1 MYRLVAC
8 KNLQSLSKVP
18 ERLLKSS
25 EACNTS
31 LTRCYSSGS
40 KKKSGH
46 PILYTL
52 GLTTITVGGV
62 VGYAKFDPDFRLW
75 LEENLPGSDK
85 FIEVVTEE
93 KGVSVTDVVVN
104 KYENIR
110 TEVEAI
116 KSDTLNK
123 IESLTGFKF
132 DDSPPTADLS
142 PVSSSSPTN
151 PPPPAKHAAVG
162 GNFASSPPPLHPSPP
177 VEKSSVEIKP
187 VSSSVTSSLPPKVT
201 DKPSS
206 PIAKPSSPPKPTP
219 TPPSTVQVDLK
230 SFGDLE
236 RGLKL
241 WSTAALDAY
250 RDGLNAL
257 SKYDNRVVTVIDE
270 SVERP
275 NDRTAWSELSK
286 LKTETETSV
295 SKLELIASD
304 ALHSLQNL
312 KSQVSDP
319 KFAASPEQVQ
329 ALRGRINETLEKV
342 EHARKQFQ
350 VQKTRNNV
358 TEKYAKRIEEE
369 KRKHQEELAILF
381 PTPESY
387 EKDPALKNLNTLL
400 LYQSNKIQYYQTELA
415 KLERAY
421 QQSLDSRGGD
431 GVARVELEQEKRH
444 LAEQFQKKALEL
456 QVLFERDMRT
466 QLKRQAEAHSDH
478 LAEIMKLKQNAV
490 DSKVVREYEIMKLKQ
505 NAVDSKVVREY
516 ETKLF
521 EEKAKYKEQIGAMI
535 GRMKAFEEAFKKR
548 AYSEEAVQHSQALW
562 RASQALVLRVKSA
575 LTHQDVKPLREEVEA
590 IKKSAAKSDTF
601 VQTVC
606 AAFPIEALTKG
617 VYSEQA
623 LRERFL
629 DVQDS
634 AYRVALV
641 PESGATLP
649 VVFLSYLQSLFIIR
663 GLSGISAEEVRDEPT
678 AKLNNLNTYEIL
690 ERARYFV
697 DRSDLLQAV
706 KYMNLLQGG
715 SKAVSSQWVAD
726 ALVYLETETAA
737 KALLSHAASVTFVQ

>member
-142 PVSSSSPTN
+142 PVSSS
-151 PPPPAKHAAVG
+151 
-162 GNFASSPPPLHPSPP
+162 L
-177 VEKSSVEIKP
+177 
-187 VSSSVTSSLPPKVT
+187 T

-490 DSKVVREYEIMKLKQ
+490 DSKVVREYE
-505 NAVDSKVVREY
+505 
-516 ETKLF
+516 TKLF

-649 VVFLSYLQSLFIIR
+649 IVFLSYLQSLFIIR

>member
-142 PVSSSSPTN
+142 PVSSS
-151 PPPPAKHAAVG
+151 
-162 GNFASSPPPLHPSPP
+162 L
-177 VEKSSVEIKP
+177 
-187 VSSSVTSSLPPKVT
+187 T

-219 TPPSTVQVDLK
+219 APPSTVQVDLK

-490 DSKVVREYEIMKLKQ
+490 DSKVVREYE
-505 NAVDSKVVREY
+505 
-516 ETKLF
+516 TKLF

-649 VVFLSYLQSLFIIR
+649 IVFLSYLQSLFIIR

>member
-142 PVSSSSPTN
+142 PVSSS
-151 PPPPAKHAAVG
+151 
-162 GNFASSPPPLHPSPP
+162 L
-177 VEKSSVEIKP
+177 
-187 VSSSVTSSLPPKVT
+187 T

-490 DSKVVREYEIMKLKQ
+490 DSKVVREYE
-505 NAVDSKVVREY
+505 
-516 ETKLF
+516 TKLF

>member
-1 MYRLVAC
+1 
-8 KNLQSLSKVP
+8 
-18 ERLLKSS
+18 
-25 EACNTS
+25 
-31 LTRCYSSGS
+31 
-40 KKKSGH
+40 
-46 PILYTL
+46 
-52 GLTTITVGGV
+52 
-62 VGYAKFDPDFRLW
+62 
-75 LEENLPGSDK
+75 
-85 FIEVVTEE
+85 
-93 KGVSVTDVVVN
+93 
-104 KYENIR
+104 
-110 TEVEAI
+110 
-116 KSDTLNK
+116 
-123 IESLTGFKF
+123 
-132 DDSPPTADLS
+132 
-142 PVSSSSPTN
+142 
-151 PPPPAKHAAVG
+151 
-162 GNFASSPPPLHPSPP
+162 
-177 VEKSSVEIKP
+177 
-187 VSSSVTSSLPPKVT
+187 
-201 DKPSS
+201 
-206 PIAKPSSPPKPTP
+206 
-219 TPPSTVQVDLK
+219 
-230 SFGDLE
+230 
-236 RGLKL
+236 
-241 WSTAALDAY
+241 
-250 RDGLNAL
+250 GLNAL
-257 SKYDNRVVTVIDE
+257 SKYDNRVVTVLDE

-275 NDRTAWSELSK
+275 NDRTAWSELNK
-286 LKTETETSV
+286 LKTDTEHAV
-295 SKLELIASD
+295 SKVELIASD
-304 ALHSLQNL
+304 ALQSLQNL

-342 EHARKQFQ
+342 QLARKQFE

-415 KLERAY
+415 KLERVY
-421 QQSLDSRGGD
+421 QQSLDNQGGD
-431 GVARVELEQEKRH
+431 GVARVELEREKRN

-456 QVLFERDMRT
+456 QVLFERDMRA

-490 DSKVVREYEIMKLKQ
+490 DSKVVRDYE
-505 NAVDSKVVREY
+505 S
-516 ETKLF
+516 KLF

-562 RASQALVLRVKSA
+562 RASQALVLRIKSA
-575 LTHQDVKPLREEVEA
+575 LTPQDVKPLKAEVEA

-606 AAFPIEALTKG
+606 AAFPTEALTKG

-649 VVFLSYLQSLFIIR
+649 VVFLSYIQSLFIIR
-663 GLSGISAEEVRDEPT
+663 GLSGISAEEIRDEPT
-678 AKLNNLNTYEIL
+678 VKLNNLNTYEIL

-726 ALVYLETETAA
+726 TLVYLETETAA